1 MSGDDGAEAGRGTD
15 PVPTARSVDS
25 SISSCPQVAVG
36 WVGTV
41 PRGPEPVEGVG
52 WGPVVPTALPDDA
65 TRRGRTAPAP
75 AGTRQ
80 RAPCG
85 HGVGAG
91 SVPTG
96 VQAAALMHPPVVLV
110 VDR

>member
-1 MSGDDGAEAGRGTD
+1 VSGDDGAEAGRGTD

-36 WVGTV
+36 CVGTV

-65 TRRGRTAPAP
+65 TAPAD
-75 AGTRQ
+75 AQ